1 MKYYRYI
8 VFIFQAQIF
17 FLSFN
22 SDKSV
27 HFRIKQINGIEQVIM
42 MYGGKNILTS
52 IFTNNRS

>member
-8 VFIFQAQIF
+8 VFIFQAPF
-17 FLSFN
+17 FFSFN

-42 MYGGKNILTS
+42 MYGGKSIQTS
-52 IFTNNRS
+52 FFFTNNRS